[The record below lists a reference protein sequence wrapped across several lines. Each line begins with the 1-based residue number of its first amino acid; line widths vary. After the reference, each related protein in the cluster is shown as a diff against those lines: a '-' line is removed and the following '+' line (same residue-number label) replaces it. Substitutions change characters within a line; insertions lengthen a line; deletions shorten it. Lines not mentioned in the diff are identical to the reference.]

1 MVSEE
6 SRQPKT
12 VCVAYDLGEWV
23 PGLKFPNMTDLI
35 QNSSHLSWRE
45 GGEEKKNCLHMC
57 AFTHVHAHAHAERQ
71 LLRAIST
78 SLGSSPILTLEP
90 DDFKFQS

>member
-45 GGEEKKNCLHMC
+45 GGGGKKELFYTCVHSHMC
-57 AFTHVHAHAHAERQ
+57 MHTHTLKDNFSGQFQ
-71 LLRAIST
+71 LHWEA
-78 SLGSSPILTLEP
+78 PQ
-90 DDFKFQS
+90 F